1 MTFRIMIVN
10 LLSQF
15 SEALSELNEQ
25 VLVLVC
31 VYLMTYVTWYP
42 G

>member
-1 MTFRIMIVN
+1 MAFRIIIVN

-15 SEALSELNEQ
+15 SETLNELNEQ

-31 VYLMTYVTWYP
+31 VYLMTYFTWYP
-42 G
+42 E